1 MELGQ
6 KFIEAVNPL
15 RYPKKL
21 PVQVTQQIR
30 RMKVRVETERMPRG
44 VDPSLHTKL
53 GRGSLS
59 DIEWTVQLL
68 QLQHAY
74 AYPELQVTSTR
85 AALEAA
91 TQAGLLSLDDED
103 TLWIAWSRATS
114 TRNALALAKGRP
126 LDVLPIQG
134 DILSSVAAI
143 CGWPVNSGAD
153 YVENY
158 LKSTRRARK
167 VVERVFWGE

>member
-1 MELGQ
+1 M
-6 KFIEAVNPL
+6 
-15 RYPKKL
+15 
-21 PVQVTQQIR
+21 
-30 RMKVRVETERMPRG
+30 
-44 VDPSLHTKL
+44 
-53 GRGSLS
+53 
-59 DIEWTVQLL
+59 

-114 TRNALALAKGRP
+114 TRNALVLAKGRP

-143 CGWPVNSGAD
+143 CGWPVNAGAD